1 MKQLLFDCI
10 AFCSALLLAVAC
22 TGRTEKPYRI
32 WVLHSYQADC
42 PWMDEMNRGIADG
55 FRKEGVQAEFVF
67 NYLHSNYTAQR
78 CRDSV
83 KAMLDRLD
91 TQPDMILSVNDQ
103 ATQALQAVDHPV
115 LNYENSEMR
124 VVFCGVDYPDSIQ
137 VNPYFRGFST
147 RIDVDGALFL
157 LSNCYDFKDIM
168 AFLGHT
174 NLYDMAMKEME
185 AQSKKANKAVYTH
198 SVDVNTYNYHDL
210 FYAMISERFRGV
222 NVLPEWDC
230 YLAEFIKNSAT
241 PYIALSNEGFG
252 SGCLGGYFTPSYNQ
266 TFDGAQLAA
275 QYLRYKRFPTTML
288 IESEKYYMLDW
299 EVMQRFNLQSRKL
312 LVEDVHY
319 IHMPL
324 DVRYKTELSLGM
336 VIGVVLFTLLV
347 VYFVY
352 KANGYKWQKKK
363 MEKTLKQQRDNL
375 QVITNSISE
384 GIISITPDGCIATIN
399 TEARE
404 LLKWPFP
411 ESAYI
416 NKPLNELIEV
426 TDASSLHRLNL
437 ILEAVMEKKQTVTL
451 SPVSSITSLVSDRNF
466 LAAGEFTPLEKGDA
480 SNGAVFV
487 FTDRT
492 DEFTTREYLALTTAA
507 GQLFFWWYDFDAGRF
522 TIDPS
527 FFTMFGL
534 PDDGTHTLPLTAL
547 LGCFNPED
555 LTRWEDIYARQR
567 FNHDIKTTQEAR
579 INVNGKGEQWWEI
592 RMVYRQSSENNSL
605 PTLYGLAV
613 NIQNYKEKQALLQ
626 DARDEARRSEQ
637 LKSAFLS
644 NMSHEIRTP
653 LNGIIGF
660 AKLIASDEDY
670 GPEEYRLFVETIQ
683 SNCNVLLAL
692 INDVLDLARIDT
704 GNMVY
709 RNAPCN
715 LTELIRQIATTQQ
728 VIIQKPL
735 TLVQQFPAEPVTLT
749 IDKLRL
755 NQVITNLVNNAVKF
769 TEAGSITVG
778 YTTDKQE
785 VRIFVSDTGMGMPE
799 EEQGRIFERF
809 YKKHN
814 DIQGAGIGL
823 SLCKNIVEHYGGRI
837 LVASEVGKG
846 TTFTV
851 VLPEK

>member
-10 AFCSALLLAVAC
+10 VFCSVLLCMCAC
-22 TGRTEKPYRI
+22 TGPAEKPYRV

-42 PWMDEMNRGIADG
+42 PWMDELNRGIVDG
-55 FRKEGVQAEFVF
+55 FKKEGVQATLVF
-67 NYLHSNYTAQR
+67 GHLHSSYTAQR

-83 KAMLDRLD
+83 KAMLSRMEC
-91 TQPDMILSVNDQ
+91 PDLILAVNDQ
-103 ATQALQAVDHPV
+103 ATLALQSIGYPA
-115 LNYENSEMR
+115 LQYGETNLR
-124 VVFCGVDYPDSIQ
+124 VIFCGVDYPDSIR
-137 VNPYFRGFST
+137 VNTRFRGFST
-147 RIDVDGALFL
+147 RIDVGRSRRLAAMYGLT
-157 LSNCYDFKDIM
+157 DIR
-168 AFLGHT
+168 AFLRYT
-174 NLYDMAMKEME
+174 NLCEIAVDEIKS
-185 AQSKKANKAVYTH
+185 QGKKANSPVKMGYM
-198 SVDVNTYNYHDL
+198 DVTRRNYHDA
-210 FYAMISERFRGV
+210 FYAMINERLWGV

-230 YLAEFIKNSAT
+230 HLAEFIGNAAT
-241 PYIALSNEGFG
+241 PYITFSNEGFG

-266 TFDGAQLAA
+266 TLDGARLAA
-275 QYLRYKRFPTTML
+275 RYLKYKHFPDKL
-288 IESEKYYMLDW
+288 LQESEAYFMLDW
-299 EVMQRFNLQSRKL
+299 AVLKRFDLQFRKL
-312 LVEDVHY
+312 PIDDVHY
-319 IHMPL
+319 INMPF
-324 DVRYKTELSLGM
+324 DVRYKTVLSVGPL
-336 VIGVVLFTLLV
+336 IGVALFTLLV
-347 VYFVY
+347 VFFLY
-352 KANGYKWQKKK
+352 KANGYKRRKKK
-363 MEKTLKQQRDNL
+363 MEKTLKFQRDNL

-384 GIISITPDGCIATIN
+384 GIISVTSGGRISTIN
-399 TEARE
+399 AEARE
-404 LLKWPFP
+404 LLHLPLP
-411 ESAYI
+411 ESEYI
-416 NKPLNELIEV
+416 DQPLSALVEIL
-426 TDASSLHRLNL
+426 DASTLHG
-437 ILEAVMEKKQTVTL
+437 LEPLLKVAIGKKETVAL
-451 SPVSSITSLVSDRNF
+451 SPVSFIKSLVSDRIF
-466 LAAGEFTPLEKGDA
+466 LAEGEFTPLKKENISD
-480 SNGAVFV
+480 GAVFV

-492 DEFTTREYLALTTAA
+492 DEFTTQEYLALTTAA

-522 TIDPS
+522 TIDSS

-534 PDDGTHTLPLTAL
+534 PDDGTHTLPLTVL

-555 LTRWEDIYARQR
+555 LARWEDIYARQR

-592 RMVYRQSSENNSL
+592 RMMYRQSSENNSL

-660 AKLIASDEDY
+660 AKLIAGDENY
-670 GPEEYRLFVETIQ
+670 TPEEYKLFVETIQ

-692 INDVLDLARIDT
+692 INDILDLARIDT

-715 LTELIRQIATTQQ
+715 LTDLIRQIATTQQ

-846 TTFTV
+846 STFTV